1 MSNLPES
8 EDFAEGIYQ
17 IETSDRVLGGPGG
30 IANKQAEQLGNRTAW
45 LKTALA
51 KVIDGATAVGKAT
64 HLATSRTLRFKG
76 AASGSGT
83 YDGSADTDI
92 TLTLTDSGIAAGAYT
107 RVVFNVKGIAVSGSN
122 PDTLAGHGITDTYRA
137 VDIDSKLDG
146 KVNGDWVDTIGFA
159 SDNIAQPYVRQKS
172 TGTNILLAAAHHSH
186 SFSSLTG
193 VPTTLAGHGIYDA
206 FTKTQVEAL
215 LDGKVAQLINAAP
228 GALDTIGE
236 LATALNNNPNFA
248 TDVINGLAGK
258 ANKGTTLKDYGILDS
273 YRNVDVDWRLD
284 AKANWGTT
292 LADYRISDC
301 YRAVDVDYKLVFK
314 ADKASTAAGYG
325 LTDVHTLT
333 SFMKPTAA
341 QWVLLSGAAVIPA
354 GGTWAYFVVSYNTVG
369 TITQS
374 GAGVTTGGTTVG
386 FTTSSNGFAWRIE

>member
-1 MSNLPES
+1 MQKISDSTSTANADGE
-8 EDFAEGIYQ
+8 FTEGN
-17 IETSDRVLGGPGG
+17 P
-30 IANKQAEQLGNRTAW
+30 QAGADATLIKAAW
-45 LKTALA
+45 LNTIQRELVAVVLAAGVTLNKDDDSQLSKAVKALA
-51 KVIDGATAVGKAT
+51 
-64 HLATSRTLRFKG
+64 
-76 AASGSGT
+76 
-83 YDGSADTDI
+83 GSAADYKKLLNKPT
-92 TLTLTDSGIAAGAYT
+92 
-107 RVVFNVKGIAVSGSN
+107 
-122 PDTLAGHGITDTYRA
+122 TLAEAGIKDTYRA

-215 LDGKVAQLINAAP
+215 LDGRVAQLINAAP

-333 SFMKPTAA
+333 SFMKPVAG
-341 QWVLLSGAAVIPA
+341 QWVGLSGSGAIPA
-354 GGTWAYFVVSYNTVG
+354 GGTWAYFVVSYNNVG
-369 TITQS
+369 VIAQS
-374 GAGVTTGGTTVG
+374 GAGVTVGGTTVG
-386 FTTSSNGFAWRIE
+386 FTNSSNGFAWRIA